1 MIATLSCKATTGA
14 VAVLLVVMPKA
25 FLPFRSKK
33 SYVVIDTKTSRE
45 ELLKCKLQIIFLVS

>member
-33 SYVVIDTKTSRE
+33 SYVVIDTETSRE
-45 ELLKCKLQIIFLVS
+45 ELLIQITNNIFS